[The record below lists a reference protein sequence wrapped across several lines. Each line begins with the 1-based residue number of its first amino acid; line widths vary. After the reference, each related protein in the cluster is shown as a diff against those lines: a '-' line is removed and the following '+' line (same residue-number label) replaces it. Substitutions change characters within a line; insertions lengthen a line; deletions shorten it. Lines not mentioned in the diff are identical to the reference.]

1 MTDQPYIMSFL
12 LRELVSKEGISEEHL
27 ADHIDEVDA
36 VRQQH
41 LKKEILIMLI
51 KLRMLIMLINVKP
64 EDPIHRGCPW
74 SRHNSR

>member
-41 LKKEILIMLI
+41 LNKAWMQHSSL
-51 KLRMLIMLINVKP
+51 P
-64 EDPIHRGCPW
+64 QP
-74 SRHNSR
+74 